1 MRGAGDLCVDRL
13 SPNCGVGSV
22 FGEVWVLGSGSRF
35 DSIENYAEAGDY
47 SSLQVANWK
56 NNKQNAVHKIWVIKL
71 PASSFFCF

>member
-47 SSLQVANWK
+47 SSLQVAN
-56 NNKQNAVHKIWVIKL
+56 
-71 PASSFFCF
+71 